1 MSSEIDGRDLVD
13 FQENRN
19 IKTETIPSTR
29 GTIFDENNNPL
40 AQSLSSYKVIAYL
53 EEARTTNDAYPRHV
67 VEVSETAALL
77 SPILGKTTSTLE
89 NLLSRDLYQ
98 IQLSNS
104 INQITKDE
112 IEDLNIPGIDFIEGP
127 MRFYPHSRFAS
138 YEIGYSRVNDE
149 GVMTGEMG
157 LEMAF
162 DDYLQ
167 GTDGIYQYESDLRG
181 YKILNGYEDV
191 VEPVEGKDVYTTIN
205 RNIQIAVEIALTD
218 SVEKYAPDSIMMIV
232 ADAKT
237 GKILAS
243 SSRPSFDPNIRNIE
257 SYLNPII
264 EFPFEPGST
273 MKIYTYAAA
282 IDQGVYNGSDT
293 YLSGEYQV
301 FDDVVRDWKREGW
314 GVIDYDLGFALSS
327 NVGIAHLVDEYL
339 SRDILDEYFT
349 RFGFGEVT
357 GVELPREKAGKI
369 NFKYPI
375 EVVTAGFGQGI
386 LTTPVQHIQ
395 ALTAFANDGV
405 MYAPYLVDKVVD
417 PSTGEVVYE
426 AEENELGQVIKPETV
441 SQMIE
446 LMDDVVNGE
455 RSTGGWFAVD
465 GYDVI
470 GKTGT
475 AQIAN
480 PNGPGYLSGPNDYIY
495 SFSGMFP
502 KEDPQ
507 IIIYAASIRPKV
519 GTLNKRSVSDP
530 VTTVVETI
538 GKYFNINS
546 KSSVDIEETDFE
558 VTLDTYMS
566 HDVFEVKDELEATG
580 VSVYVFGNG
589 EQVVSQSPKAYST
602 ISLNEKVFL
611 KTNDSNY
618 LLPNLSEWSKNDVLR
633 LCEFLE
639 LEVELIGNGYV
650 KTQSVPENTLVSE
663 ITDFVVEFTGYEGI
677 EDNSSP
683 NE

>member
-1 MSSEIDGRDLVD
+1 
-13 FQENRN
+13 
-19 IKTETIPSTR
+19 
-29 GTIFDENNNPL
+29 
-40 AQSLSSYKVIAYL
+40 
-53 EEARTTNDAYPRHV
+53 
-67 VEVSETAALL
+67 
-77 SPILGKTTSTLE
+77 
-89 NLLSRDLYQ
+89 
-98 IQLSNS
+98 
-104 INQITKDE
+104 
-112 IEDLNIPGIDFIEGP
+112 
-127 MRFYPHSRFAS
+127 
-138 YEIGYSRVNDE
+138 
-149 GVMTGEMG
+149 
-157 LEMAF
+157 
-162 DDYLQ
+162 
-167 GTDGIYQYESDLRG
+167 
-181 YKILNGYEDV
+181 
-191 VEPVEGKDVYTTIN
+191 
-205 RNIQIAVEIALTD
+205 
-218 SVEKYAPDSIMMIV
+218 
-232 ADAKT
+232 
-237 GKILAS
+237 
-243 SSRPSFDPNIRNIE
+243 
-257 SYLNPII
+257 
-264 EFPFEPGST
+264 
-273 MKIYTYAAA
+273 
-282 IDQGVYNGSDT
+282 
-293 YLSGEYQV
+293 
-301 FDDVVRDWKREGW
+301 
-314 GVIDYDLGFALSS
+314 
-327 NVGIAHLVDEYL
+327 
-339 SRDILDEYFT
+339 
-349 RFGFGEVT
+349 
-357 GVELPREKAGKI
+357 
-369 NFKYPI
+369 
-375 EVVTAGFGQGI
+375 
-386 LTTPVQHIQ
+386 
-395 ALTAFANDGV
+395 

-663 ITDFVVEFTGYEGI
+663 ITDFIVEFTGYEAI